1 MKIKKYIAPTMPE
14 AMKKIRNDLGKD
26 AVILNSKEIRTGGFL
41 GFFTKPSL
49 EVVAALDPD
58 PMPSEHK
65 DEYYSPQYNMEK
77 LTNTTTKSEETAHK
91 SETLNNKPSVKI
103 VEARSSSDAIQF
115 PEKITKIIND
125 LEEQGVNNEVRTSLS
140 KGLLKRW
147 YREESE
153 MKADES
159 INKWMKEEIC
169 GLLSNGDFGGFE
181 YDKKFLNLIGPTG
194 VGKTTTVAKIA
205 ADAILNKKKK
215 VAMITTDTYR
225 IAAIDQLKT
234 YAEILNVPL
243 EVAYNREDFQRA
255 QDKFQNYDVIFVDS
269 AGRNYKKA
277 QYVADLEEV
286 YQFNND
292 MENYLVLSLTSKY
305 SDMKRIVAQ
314 FNNVP
319 IDKFI
324 FTKKDETET
333 FGDVLNLLDETG
345 HGVAYMTTGQNVP
358 DDIIEATPES
368 IADLL
373 LGDGQRA

>member
-49 EVVAALDPD
+49 EVLAALDPD
-58 PMPSEHK
+58 PIPREQK
-65 DEYYSPQYNMEK
+65 DAYYSPQYNMEK
-77 LTNTTTKSEETAHK
+77 VTNTTTELNEIAQKSDT
-91 SETLNNKPSVKI
+91 SNKPSMKM

-125 LEEQGVNNEVRTSLS
+125 LEDQGVENEVMASLS
-140 KGLLKRW
+140 KRLLKRW

-153 MKADES
+153 LVADES

-169 GLLSNGDFGGFE
+169 GLLTNVDFGGFE

-194 VGKTTTVAKIA
+194 VGKTTTIAKIA
-205 ADAILNKKKK
+205 ADAVLNKKKK
-215 VAMITTDTYR
+215 VALITTDTYR

-243 EVAYNREDFQRA
+243 EVAYNRDDFQSA
-255 QDKFQNYDVIFVDS
+255 QEKFQDYDVIFVDS
-269 AGRNYKKA
+269 AGRNYKKTH
-277 QYVADLEEV
+277 YVTDLEEV
-286 YQFNND
+286 YQFNED

-314 FNNVP
+314 FNNIP
-319 IDKFI
+319 INKFI
-324 FTKKDETET
+324 FTKKDETES
-333 FGDVLNLLDETG
+333 FGDVLNLIEETG
-345 HGVAYMTTGQNVP
+345 FGVAYMTTGQNVP
-358 DDIIEATPES
+358 DDICEVTTES

-373 LGDGQRA
+373 LGDGQLA

>member
-49 EVVAALDPD
+49 EVFAALDPD
-58 PMPSEHK
+58 PMPRDQK
-65 DEYYSPQYNMEK
+65 DDYYSPQYNMEK
-77 LTNTTTKSEETAHK
+77 LTNTTTYSNETARKSEK
-91 SETLNNKPSVKI
+91 LNKPSVKI
-103 VEARSSSDAIQF
+103 EQARPSSDAIQF
-115 PEKITKIIND
+115 PEKITKIID
-125 LEEQGVNNEVRTSLS
+125 YLEEQGVNNEVRASLS
-140 KGLLKRW
+140 KRLLKRW

-169 GLLSNGDFGGFE
+169 GLISNVEFGGFE

-194 VGKTTTVAKIA
+194 VGKTTTIAKIA
-205 ADAILNKKKK
+205 ADAVLNKKKK

-255 QDKFQNYDVIFVDS
+255 HDKFKDYDVIFVDS

-286 YQFNND
+286 YQFNDD

-305 SDMKRIVAQ
+305 SDMKHIVAQ
-314 FNNVP
+314 FNTVP
-319 IDKFI
+319 IEKYI

-333 FGDVLNLLDETG
+333 FGDVLNLIDETG
-345 HGVAYMTTGQNVP
+345 YGVAYMTTGQNVP
-358 DDIIEATPES
+358 DDISEASPES